1 MEKSWNN
8 VLDEVESL
16 VDDLLNSKLYNEY
29 NLLKEKLGKNKKATD
44 LIDQIKQLQRQ
55 IAKKEQV
62 NLQYSFL
69 EDELLS
75 LKIKL
80 DDIPLY
86 QGYLDKEQ
94 QLNDLYQG
102 IKEYLEQ
109 HFDSITKDWFISVF
123 FS

>member
-109 HFDSITKDWFISVF
+109 HFDSITKD
-123 FS
+123 